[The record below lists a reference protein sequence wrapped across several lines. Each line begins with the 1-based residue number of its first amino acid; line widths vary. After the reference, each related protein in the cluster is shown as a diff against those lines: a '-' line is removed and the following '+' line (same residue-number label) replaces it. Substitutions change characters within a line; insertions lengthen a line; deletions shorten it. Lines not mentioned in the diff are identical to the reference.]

1 MMGEQQFG
9 IVIKSTGSLYKVRIP
24 GVGILDCTLKGRYR
38 KSKIKTTNPVT
49 VGDEVTVE
57 SKPTGE
63 HVISQIARRRNY
75 LVRKSS
81 KLSKQYHLVAANVDQ
96 IVLVTTLVKPKMVRG
111 FIDRVLVSAEAY
123 GIPVVLVINKFDL
136 LGEKHL
142 SKLAETVS
150 TYEEIGYA
158 CIVTSTVTGEGMEE
172 VRSALTKKRTVITGQ
187 SGVGKSTL
195 INTLQPGLDIKTAE
209 VSLSNDKGRHTTT
222 FAEMHALDFGGE
234 IIDTPG
240 VRSFG
245 IADFKREHLGH
256 YFPEMRDLMDG
267 CKFNNCVHVNEP
279 GCAVKAALEAGEISP
294 QRYFNYLEMY
304 ENENVEKE
312 YK

>member
-1 MMGEQQFG
+1 MRLLSGE
-9 IVIKSTGSLYKVRIP
+9 
-24 GVGILDCTLKGRYR
+24 ILDCTLKGRYR
-38 KSKIKTTNPVT
+38 NRKIKTTNPVT
-49 VGDEVTVE
+49 VGDEVSVQ
-57 SKPTGE
+57 SKASGE
-63 HVISQIARRRNY
+63 HIIAEIADRRNY

-96 IVLVTTLVKPKMVRG
+96 IMLVTTIVKPKMVLG
-111 FIDRVLVSAEAY
+111 FIDRVMVSAEAY
-123 GIPVVLVINKFDL
+123 GIPVILVINKFDL

-150 TYEEIGYA
+150 IYEEIGYA

-172 VRSALTKKRTVITGQ
+172 VKSALTKKRTVITGQ

-256 YFPEMRDLMDG
+256 YFPEMRDLMG
-267 CKFNNCVHVNEP
+267 ACKFNNCVHVNEP
-279 GCAVKAALEAGEISP
+279 GCAVKAALEAGDIAP

-304 ENENVEKE
+304 ENENVEKA

>member
-1 MMGEQQFG
+1 MSEQQRG
-9 IVIKSTGSLYKVRIP
+9 IVIKSTGSRYKVRMQN
-24 GVGILDCTLKGRYR
+24 GEILDCTLKGRYR
-38 KSKIKTTNPVT
+38 HTKIKTTNPVT
-49 VGDEVTVE
+49 VGDDVEVD

-63 HVISQIARRRNY
+63 HVISKIIVRRNY

-96 IVLVTTLVKPKMVRG
+96 IMLVTTIVKPKIVQG

-123 GIPVVLVINKFDL
+123 GIPVILVINKFDL
-136 LGEKHL
+136 LGEKHIP
-142 SKLAETVS
+142 KLAQTVS
-150 TYEEIGYA
+150 SYEQIGYE
-158 CIVTSTVTGEGMEE
+158 CIVTSTVTGEGIDD
-172 VRSALTKKRTVITGQ
+172 VKSALTKKRTVITGQ

-222 FAEMHALDFGGE
+222 FAEMHRLDFDAE

-245 IADFKREHLGH
+245 IADFKREHLAH
-256 YFPEMRDLMDG
+256 YFPEMRSLMHK

-279 GCAVKAALEAGEISP
+279 GCAVKEALEAGEISP
-294 QRYFNYLEMY
+294 VRYFNYMEMY